1 MLGILIEAGGKHN
14 RDDRSA
20 ERSSGGY
27 VRADEPRVVKRDRYD
42 TYADR
47 RGGGIAGM
55 LGMITKEVV
64 GMMSLEGSNV
74 TEMIG
79 ILNEALVVMLGL
91 MNLEWSNVT
100 DMIHMLNEAVVGM
113 TEMLDIGYAEPRPPI
128 YSIGG
133 RVNQKGVDE
142 KRLCNDL
149 SNNGRFF
156 YQALDKLNSC
166 IGARFKF
173 SAIAIARIVNALSKK
188 SDKRHLKTVINYLI
202 QSNLLE
208 TRISSFKPQE
218 LAMIANGASKCGKI
232 LCEEV
237 MRGIKDQIMALIDSL
252 NHIRLQRS

>member
-1 MLGILIEAGGKHN
+1 MTDMIHMLIEEVGGM
-14 RDDRSA
+14 
-20 ERSSGGY
+20 
-27 VRADEPRVVKRDRYD
+27 
-42 TYADR
+42 
-47 RGGGIAGM
+47 AGM

-100 DMIHMLNEAVVGM
+100 DMIHMLNEAVVGNRDARHR
-113 TEMLDIGYAEPRPPI
+113 LHEPRPPI

-218 LAMIANGASKCGKI
+218 LAMIANGASKCGKD

-237 MRGIKDQIMALIDSL
+237 MRGIKDQIMALIDSFEPHQIATIVNVASKCSEAL
-252 NHIRLQRS
+252 CKEVIAFKVK